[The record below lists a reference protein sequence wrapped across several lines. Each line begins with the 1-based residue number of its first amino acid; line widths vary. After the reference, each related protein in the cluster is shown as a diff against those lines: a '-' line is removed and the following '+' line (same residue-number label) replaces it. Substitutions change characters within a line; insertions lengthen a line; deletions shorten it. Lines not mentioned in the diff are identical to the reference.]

1 MAKVCNIGIK
11 RVVNDLTKD
20 KPWYKYEEDGDFIQ
34 VLTSPKQK
42 INERNVKGVAITTAN
57 SLNKSINKQLPIG
70 KVFKAITQFDGRV
83 GILISPTDKQLELL
97 NSKDAAEREELIKE
111 VEQEELQ
118 KEEARLRDLQEKEKE
133 RGAYTEEQRGEF
145 FQLEGTESST
155 ASPKTIAAIKDFLK
169 RIGVDIKSMDAIVV
183 GGIKQD
189 ADGVA
194 LLAQKLVQVIEG
206 KEATALTEEAM
217 HFAVEI
223 IQQKNPKLFNRMLK
237 EINDSQTYK
246 EVLATYSTNPLYQTK
261 DGKPDILKLKKEAIA
276 KAIAESVID
285 QNEQRSESNS
295 VVAKIQQWWLD
306 MVQTIKNL
314 IAGANIDQAALDII
328 SGKAIGTAEDIKAE
342 ENEAY
347 LQQNKSKRDI
357 IYDRIKDMMNKIE
370 KRGEEGYFVNGKKIG
385 RRVSDE
391 SKDWYSRMFADKKLT
406 DSEFT
411 TAVNTLKA
419 EKGTAGHKDIEHAFD
434 LFIDE
439 DGFLRS
445 DDEIDEAIKNDDGY
459 VSLINSS
466 DRSMYEML
474 RDNLRARLASFPE
487 GTRFMAEATVYDAKR
502 DIGGT
507 ADFIAIDPEG
517 KVSILDW
524 KFIDLNLEKT
534 NDIPWFK
541 VRGWRIQM
549 EQYKQIISQVYGV
562 NSQDF
567 EQTRMIPIRAIY
579 TEGNAKLNI
588 KPKLSGIEIG
598 GIDVNDIQE
607 DYLLPLS
614 LETEKT
620 GSEEIDSLLE
630 KLNAIYKK
638 ISEKKVLPG
647 DKGEKSEQLNKLF
660 YAIRQLQ
667 MKRNVLPLIEQSKLL
682 NQQIRGILDTYK
694 TKYEGKDPKSFT
706 QDEINAF
713 TKTISD
719 GIDSLNTYTQLDTE
733 LGFLFEGEELSE
745 KDKALKA
752 LLAET
757 SYNAGVLERSLIKID
772 KQFTDKIIAGSEGI
786 EGAAKGE
793 KIIKG
798 LQKLFGNTATIQLKG
813 LQVLFKKANR
823 AFAFAGMDTLT
834 ESRTLL
840 KLKEAY
846 QKWANA
852 KGLTI
857 KNMFDIIKKKD
868 SNELIDQYN
877 PEFYSE
883 LKKRIQDKD
892 YKWIREN
899 VDVTLLKEQLEE
911 KKREEFERIQNK
923 LDTGKL
929 SEIEAKIERVK
940 TSDLY
945 NIGTPESIG
954 WLVYDEV
961 KKFPI
966 EKWESKEWKELTA
979 KGNEAAKD
987 FYDYIQNRNQYY
999 QSIGYINA
1007 RQARTFLPWVRK
1019 GLAEKLIFGGKVTLG
1034 EQFLRNISMDEGDVG
1049 FGKRDPLSGK
1059 LVDSIPT
1066 YFTQEIEGD
1075 VSTDLFKTMAL
1086 YNEMAIKFKYLTD
1099 IEEQGRALIR
1109 LEQNKKAIST
1119 SWFGKTEYD
1128 KKSGQLQYNP
1138 DNSENTKIIEDMV
1151 KAIIYQQRFIQSE
1164 TFDQVLGKFGKFG
1177 EKINK
1182 KLGFKM
1188 LPENLEGRQVSIN
1201 KVISNI
1207 NRTFQLNALGL
1218 NVLSSMSNLFGGSA
1232 QSWINAGTY
1241 FTKSEFVSTE
1251 MWILGQ
1257 KMNGLDGLDKQKAI
1271 AALDY
1276 FLPLTENYGREIT
1289 KKLSVSKLNQ
1299 ESVQDFLMVLMRN
1312 SDKAVQTANFYA
1324 YLRNSIV
1331 ENGEIVN
1338 AREFLRNSP
1347 EYADRYEGNNEE
1359 RKAKAEKFE
1368 EDVKKLIEEK
1378 SVIKLGSVVDGEFV
1392 IPGIERKSESVVA
1405 LRRKVQQL
1413 SSDALGSMSEE
1424 NKRLINLSIY
1434 GNSFMIFKNW
1444 IPRLVDV
1451 RMGNLKYNSAS
1462 DAYEWG
1468 RTRMLYRVITTDFVK
1483 SIDSFKSAIMGNN
1496 DKWIAQVKELY
1507 EQKKADYENDTG
1519 KELEM
1524 TEAEFIDLVSK
1535 NIKNQMYDMLVYA
1548 GLLSLLLGL
1557 KANAPDDGEDPIV
1570 KNQYKFLLK
1579 ATDKFAD
1586 EIGYFYDPTS
1596 LTKLVSTGI
1605 FPSIGLIDNYK
1616 KVLWNFMKENYALG
1630 VGDEELAEKTY
1641 VIKYAM
1647 RSVPSLSQ
1655 LSSIL
1660 PMFYP
1665 DLAKDLGIK
1674 MQSQSGIR

>member
-1 MAKVCNIGIK
+1 MANCPNINLDSWKNLVAATGE
-11 RVVNDLTKD
+11 DMAYYLWD
-20 KPWYKYEEDGDFIQ
+20 KYDGN
-34 VLTSPKQK
+34 VPKSETS
-42 INERNVKGVAITTAN
+42 I
-57 SLNKSINKQLPIG
+57 
-70 KVFKAITQFDGRV
+70 
-83 GILISPTDKQLELL
+83 
-97 NSKDAAEREELIKE
+97 
-111 VEQEELQ
+111 
-118 KEEARLRDLQEKEKE
+118 
-133 RGAYTEEQRGEF
+133 
-145 FQLEGTESST
+145 
-155 ASPKTIAAIKDFLK
+155 ASPKTITAIKDFLK

-183 GGIKQD
+183 GGIRQD

-194 LLAQKLVQVIEG
+194 LLAQKLVQVVEG
-206 KEATALTEEAM
+206 KEATALPEEAM

-237 EINDSQTYK
+237 EINDSETYK
-246 EVLATYSTNPLYQTK
+246 TVLATYSTNPLYQTK

-276 KAIAESVID
+276 KAIAESVIN

-306 MVQTIKNL
+306 IIQSIKNL
-314 IAGANIDQAALDII
+314 IAGANIDQAALDIV
-328 SGKAIGTAEDIKAE
+328 SGKAIGTAEDIIAE
-342 ENEAY
+342 EGEAY
-347 LQQNKSKRDI
+347 LQQNKNKGDV

-370 KRGEEGYFVNGKKIG
+370 KRGEEGYFINGKKIG

-391 SKDWYSRMFADKKLT
+391 SKDWYSRMFEDKKLT

-434 LFIDE
+434 LFVDE

-445 DDEIDEAIKNDDGY
+445 DSEMDEAVKNDDGY
-459 VSLINSS
+459 VSLLNKD
-466 DRSMYEML
+466 DREMYDIL
-474 RDNLRARLASFPE
+474 RDNLRARLKSFPE

-507 ADFIAIDPEG
+507 ADFIAITPEG

-562 NSQDF
+562 NGQDF

-579 TEGNAKLNI
+579 TEGNAKLDI

-598 GIDVNDIQE
+598 GIDIENIQE

-620 GSEEIDSLLE
+620 GSDEIDTLLE

-638 ISEKKVLPG
+638 ISEKKVLPTE
-647 DKGEKSEQLNKLF
+647 KGEKSEQLNKLF
-660 YAIRQLQ
+660 SAIRQLQ
-667 MKRNVLPLIEQSKLL
+667 MRRNVKPLIEQSKLL
-682 NQQIRGILDTYK
+682 NQQIRGIIDAYK

-713 TKTISD
+713 TKSISD
-719 GIDSLNTYTQLDTE
+719 GIDSLATYTQLDTE

-745 KDKALKA
+745 EAKALKA
-752 LLAET
+752 LLGET
-757 SYNAGVLERSLIKID
+757 SYNAGVLERSLIKVD
-772 KQFTDKIIAGSEGI
+772 KEFTDKIIAGSEGI
-786 EGAAKGE
+786 EGASKGE

-834 ESRTLL
+834 ESKNLL

-852 KGLTI
+852 KGLSV

-883 LKKRIQDKD
+883 LKRRIQDKD

-899 VDVTLLKEQLEE
+899 VDGTLLKDKLEE
-911 KKREEFERIQNK
+911 KKKEEFERIQNR
-923 LDTGKL
+923 LDTGKI

-940 TSDLY
+940 ASDLY
-945 NIGTPESIG
+945 NIGTSESIG

-961 KKFPI
+961 KQYPI
-966 EKWESKEWKELTA
+966 EKWESKEWKTLTA
-979 KGNEAAKD
+979 TGNEAAKN
-987 FYDYIQNRNQYY
+987 FYDYIQKRNQYY

-1007 RQARTFLPWVRK
+1007 SQARTFLPWVRK
-1019 GLAEKLIFGGKVTLG
+1019 GLAEKLIFGGKVTMG
-1034 EQFLRNISMDEGDVG
+1034 EQFLRSVSMDEGDVG

-1059 LVDSIPT
+1059 LIDTIPT
-1066 YFTQEIEGD
+1066 YFTKEIEGD

-1119 SWFGKTEYD
+1119 SYFGKTEYKD
-1128 KKSGQLQYNP
+1128 NVLQYNP

-1164 TFDQVLGKFGKFG
+1164 TFDQILGKFGKFG

-1182 KLGFKM
+1182 KLGIKL

-1257 KMNGLDGLDKQKAI
+1257 KMNGLDGLDKEKAI
-1271 AALDY
+1271 AALEY
-1276 FLPLTENYGREIT
+1276 FLPLTENYSREIA

-1299 ESVQDFLMVLMRN
+1299 ENMQDFLMVLMRN
-1312 SDKAVQTANFYA
+1312 SDKAVQTANFYS

-1338 AREFLRNSP
+1338 AREFLRKSP
-1347 EYADRYEGNNEE
+1347 EYADRYEGTNEE

-1378 SVIKLGSVVDGEFV
+1378 GVIKLGSVVDGEFV
-1392 IPGIERKSESVVA
+1392 IPGVERKSESVIA

-1424 NKRLINLSIY
+1424 NKRLINLNIY

-1468 RTRMLYRVITTDFVK
+1468 RTRMLYRVITSDFVK
-1483 SIDSFKSAIMGNN
+1483 SIDSFKSAVMGNN
-1496 DKWIAQVKELY
+1496 DKWIAQVKDLY
-1507 EQKKADYENDTG
+1507 EKKKADYEADTG

-1524 TEAEFIDLVSK
+1524 TETEFIDLVSK

-1548 GLLSLLLGL
+1548 GLLSLLLAL

-1570 KNQYKFLLK
+1570 KNQYKFMLK

-1605 FPSIGLIDNYK
+1605 FPSVGLIDNYK
-1616 KVLWNFMKENYALG
+1616 KVLWNFLKESYALG
-1630 VGDEELAEKTY
+1630 AGDDELAEKTY

-1647 RSVPSLSQ
+1647 RSIPTISQ